1 MSNAALFENRRRLR
15 RARRVHDLDASQDFR
30 FGLVRRNPVD
40 ERIKCL
46 WQLPCRSGVEYHRDA
61 RVMCDL
67 RSPRNRLLWSFK
79 LHEKRSCVFDVL
91 PERLYVPWRKRPVRP
106 KRNGDHV
113 LPFRVHKDE
122 RRARRLLLVDHET
135 CGDALCLHSPCSVA
149 PEEVV
154 ADFRDEIATSA
165 RKAGYDT
172 LLGDVSVP
180 DAEERGRWAL
190 AIARAYAARRI
201 AGVLLEPVDLI
212 PGSHEATK
220 RVLDVLAAKNVP
232 VVLIDRD
239 YLPPP
244 ERSSYD
250 LVGIDNFQAGY
261 RLAKHLLDAGARKIR
276 FLTQPDYATTIRGR
290 ISGVAQAVIDA
301 GLPWRGN
308 HVIETNPGDIA
319 AFRRLMSGK
328 NSPDAF
334 VCRNDPLAAKLL
346 QTLSA
351 LDIEVPK
358 AVKVAGFDD
367 AKMASLLNPPLT
379 TIRQPVERIAQT
391 AVESI
396 LQRIRNPALAPR
408 SILLD
413 TQMIVRRSTVCH
425 CLATT

>member
-1 MSNAALFENRRRLR
+1 MSGTGAKYLAVADTLKREILNGKYESR
-15 RARRVHDLDASQDFR
+15 DR
-30 FGLVRRNPVD
+30 FPSEGALVRRFGVSRPTV
-40 ERIKCL
+40 ERALRELKREGL
-46 WQLPCRSGVEYHRDA
+46 LESRSGSGSYLTFAA
-61 RVMCDL
+61 RNATGAIGVIAPDYNKIDFFTDL
-67 RSPRNRLLWSFK
+67 
-79 LHEKRSCVFDVL
+79 C
-91 PERLYVPWRKRPVRP
+91 
-106 KRNGDHV
+106 
-113 LPFRVHKDE
+113 
-122 RRARRLLLVDHET
+122 
-135 CGDALCLHSPCSVA
+135 
-149 PEEVV
+149 
-154 ADFRDEIATSA
+154 DEIATSA

-190 AIARAYAARRI
+190 AIARAYASRRI

-212 PGSHEATK
+212 PGFHEATK

-301 GLPWRGN
+301 GLPWRGY
-308 HVIETNPGDIA
+308 HVVETNPGDIA

-396 LQRIRNPALAPR
+396 LQRIRTPALAPR

>member
-1 MSNAALFENRRRLR
+1 MLKKRHETTHIYAR
-15 RARRVHDLDASQDFR
+15 RAYNIDMSDTGAKYLAVANTLKREILSGKYESRDRFPSEEALARRFSVSRPTIERALRELKREGLLAS
-30 FGLVRRNPVD
+30 
-40 ERIKCL
+40 
-46 WQLPCRSGVEYHRDA
+46 RSGSGSYLTFAA
-61 RVMCDL
+61 RNATGAIGVIAPDYRKIDFFTDLCD
-67 RSPRNRLLWSFK
+67 R
-79 LHEKRSCVFDVL
+79 
-91 PERLYVPWRKRPVRP
+91 
-106 KRNGDHV
+106 
-113 LPFRVHKDE
+113 
-122 RRARRLLLVDHET
+122 
-135 CGDALCLHSPCSVA
+135 
-149 PEEVV
+149 
-154 ADFRDEIATSA
+154 IASSA

-190 AIARAYAARRI
+190 AIAKAYASRRI

-220 RVLDVLAAKNVP
+220 KVLDVLEAKNVP

-261 RLAKHLLDAGARKIR
+261 RLARHLLDTGARRIR
-276 FLTQPDYATTIRGR
+276 FLTQSDYATTIRGR

-301 GLPWRGN
+301 GLSWRSD
-308 HVIETNPGDIA
+308 HVVETDPGDIA
-319 AFRRLMSGK
+319 TFRRLMSGK
-328 NSPDAF
+328 NGPDAF

-351 LDIEVPK
+351 LGIEVPK
-358 AVKVAGFDD
+358 TAKVAGFDD
-367 AKMASLLNPPLT
+367 AKIASFLNPPLT
-379 TIRQPVERIAQT
+379 TIRQPVKRIAQT

-413 TQMIVRRSTVCH
+413 TQMVVRRSTVCN
-425 CLATT
+425 

>member
-1 MSNAALFENRRRLR
+1 MPSQWPDAKTCFCRFWLSAAVWYNRGMSGTGAKYLAVADTLKREIINGKYESR
-15 RARRVHDLDASQDFR
+15 DR
-30 FGLVRRNPVD
+30 FPSEGALVRRFGVSRPTV
-40 ERIKCL
+40 ERALRELKREGL
-46 WQLPCRSGVEYHRDA
+46 LESRSGSGSYLTFAA
-61 RVMCDL
+61 RNATGAIGVIAPDYNKIDFFTDL
-67 RSPRNRLLWSFK
+67 
-79 LHEKRSCVFDVL
+79 C
-91 PERLYVPWRKRPVRP
+91 
-106 KRNGDHV
+106 
-113 LPFRVHKDE
+113 
-122 RRARRLLLVDHET
+122 
-135 CGDALCLHSPCSVA
+135 
-149 PEEVV
+149 
-154 ADFRDEIATSA
+154 DEIATSA

-190 AIARAYAARRI
+190 AIARAYASRRI

-261 RLAKHLLDAGARKIR
+261 RLAKHLLDAGAREIR

-358 AVKVAGFDD
+358 TAKVAGFDD
-367 AKMASLLNPPLT
+367 AKMASFLNPPLT

-396 LQRIRNPALAPR
+396 LQRMRNPSLAPR

-413 TQMIVRRSTVCH
+413 TQMVVRRSTV
-425 CLATT
+425 